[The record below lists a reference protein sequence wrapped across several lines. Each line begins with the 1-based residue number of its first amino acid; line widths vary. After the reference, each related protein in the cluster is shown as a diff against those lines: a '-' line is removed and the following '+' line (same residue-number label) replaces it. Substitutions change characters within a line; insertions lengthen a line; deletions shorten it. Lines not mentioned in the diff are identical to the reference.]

1 MTSNKIF
8 AAALVVAMASAARIA
23 DANTTVTGTMTV
35 TASVAVSC
43 AITAGTLAFGAYDTV
58 VGAAV
63 QGTTTLSVTCT
74 KGGTATVT
82 LGQGSNPAS
91 GSTDTT
97 PLRQMANSTNRLA
110 YTLYQDSARTVVWGN
125 TGAAGYAYTSTGNPS
140 DSLTVYGTITASQN
154 VPAGSYS
161 DSVVATMTF

>member
-1 MTSNKIF
+1 MTNNKF
-8 AAALVVAMASAARIA
+8 LAAAVAMAMAMTANIA
-23 DANTTVTGTMTV
+23 DASTVTGTMTV

-43 AITAGTLAFGAYDTV
+43 SITAGTLAFGAYDTV

-63 QGTTTLSVTCT
+63 QGSTTLSVTCT

-91 GSTDTT
+91 GSTDAT
-97 PLRQMANSTNRLA
+97 PLRQMANSTNRLG
-110 YTLYQDSARTVVWGN
+110 YSLYQDSSRSVVWGN
-125 TGAAGYAYTSTGNPS
+125 TGATGYSYTSTGNSNDP
-140 DSLTVYGTITASQN
+140 LTVYGTITASQN